1 MFSVRFTGRQ
11 SQGLQVKW
19 FRNGIEL
26 FSAAECRISTF
37 FSEETRMKNSPI
49 SFPQMNTGDRG
60 MYRVLVSTEFGEGH
74 IDHGPGSEWI
84 FQVVVKGE

>member
-1 MFSVRFTGRQ
+1 MRFTGRQ

-26 FSAAECRISTF
+26 FSVAERRISTF
-37 FSEETRMKNSPI
+37 FSEETRTGNTSI
-49 SFPQMNTGDRG
+49 SFPQMDRG
-60 MYRVLVSTEFGEGH
+60 DKGVYRVLVSTEFGEGH
-74 IDHGPGSEWI
+74 IEQGPRRDDWS